1 MFSCVLVQASDK
13 AEESY
18 TEDVL
23 VAESVSLDLQVVSN
37 AGRGVAV
44 CRYVF
49 KTKCEDLVACV
60 PSYICERGASTQQ
73 VKVTQCCME
82 VLQRDGAIPPH
93 CVQLCLS
100 KLDSDYSEH
109 AKSLPSY
116 LTIKKSLKRSVAPE
130 DLILYLGHFEAGSTL
145 VLKFEFLLQLKL
157 SRETS
162 TQYRH
167 VIENNIPSKSIS
179 YELQHASHVPVV
191 SVSPCSSSI
200 PLTNFNWVY
209 KNRTKQVIQVSYTAM
224 QELDKMEDK
233 SAAFSIELAGDH
245 VQSACCSC
253 LVQTNSR
260 QSPSL
265 EEGKYDGVM
274 MLSSRLTKDQ
284 VASGGGRSSKHLHP
298 SEIVF
303 LVDCSA
309 SMNRFI
315 SSVIATLIISIKSL
329 PKGCYFNVI
338 AFGSTFRQLFRASK
352 EYSNAS
358 MKNAV
363 DFVNQLKASLGGT
376 ELLLPLKWVYKVA
389 RKSDMPCQV
398 FIITDVDQDVKEVP
412 YMLSTIKK
420 HRHHAR

>member
-1 MFSCVLVQASDK
+1 MFSCVLFQASDK

-18 TEDVL
+18 TGDVL

-37 AGRGVAV
+37 AGRGAAV
-44 CRYVF
+44 CRYVLD
-49 KTKCEDLVACV
+49 TKCDDVVACV
-60 PSYICERGASTQQ
+60 PSTICLRGASTQQ

-82 VLQRDGAIPPH
+82 VLERDGSPPH
-93 CVQLCLS
+93 CADLRLS
-100 KLDSDYSEH
+100 KLDSDYSKH
-109 AKSLPSY
+109 AKNLPSY

-130 DLILYLGHFEAGSTL
+130 DLILYLGHFEAATTL
-145 VLKFEFLLQLKL
+145 ILKFEFLLQLKL
-157 SRETS
+157 SPETS

-167 VIENNIPSKSIS
+167 VIENNIPSKCFS
-179 YELQHASHVPVV
+179 YELRHASHVPVV

-200 PLTNFNWVY
+200 PLTNFNWTHA
-209 KNRTKQVIQVSYTAM
+209 NRIKQVVQVSFTAT
-224 QELDKMEDK
+224 QELGKTEDK
-233 SAAFSIELAGDH
+233 CAAFSIELAGDH

-260 QSPSL
+260 QSASW
-265 EEGKYDGVM
+265 EYDGVM
-274 MLSSRLTKDQ
+274 MLSSRLTRDQ
-284 VASGGGRSSKHLHP
+284 VASREGGKNSKHLHP

-315 SSVIATLIISIKSL
+315 DSVIATLIISIKSL
-329 PKGCYFNVI
+329 PKGCYFNII
-338 AFGSTFRQLFRASK
+338 AFGSTFRQLFHASV
-352 EYSNAS
+352 EYSSVS

-376 ELLLPLKWVYKVA
+376 ELLPPLKWVYKTA
-389 RKSDMPCQV
+389 RKGDVPCQV
-398 FIITDVDQDVKEVP
+398 FIITDVDEEVKEVP
-412 YMLSTIKK
+412 YMLNTIKK